1 MMKNMKIFTKL
12 IMAFSIVVVMA
23 LILGIIS
30 VVILTVVSN
39 AGTEIYQQHLV
50 GITYISSVMQA
61 FEETR
66 ISTLK
71 AALAGAMG
79 DKKMLDDAKSQVQ
92 ANIDLTNNYFAE
104 FAQMENSNEI
114 KNILPEILLYRD
126 IYLDK
131 LTEFINAC
139 DNLLAG
145 EMNGFNQT
153 MTEQTASTLAIKEKL
168 KDVMT
173 MKEELAKNA
182 DESGRRLTQISR
194 AIQIIILACLIIF
207 SVTITLVISLGIKK
221 DLGDLIEK
229 LMASASTISVSVNQL
244 SDASDNLAQG
254 SSEQAASI
262 EETSATMNETTS
274 IIKQNSERVQLVS
287 SLAAAHI
294 DSAVN
299 GITKAEKMVDFME
312 KLSKASD
319 EINKIVSTI
328 NSIASQTTILSLN
341 AAVEA
346 VRAGESGKSFTVVAE
361 EVRNLAQ
368 KSTAAAASTANIIKE
383 NIELAKQ
390 GVESSKEMAEA
401 WHEVKDG
408 AEKAAAFLMEIST
421 VSQEQTQGV
430 HQVNIAIAQMEQVTQ
445 QNAAL
450 AEENAATSSN
460 IKNEIVNLEEAV
472 EIAKK
477 LIKIDDSE
485 IMS

>member
-1 MMKNMKIFTKL
+1 MKNMKIFTKL

-50 GITYISSVMQA
+50 GITYVSSVIQA

-71 AALAGAMG
+71 VALAGSMG
-79 DKKMLDDAKSQVQ
+79 DKKMLNEAKSQMQ
-92 ANIDLTNNYFAE
+92 ANIDLTNKYFGD

-114 KNILPEILLYRD
+114 KNFLPEILLYRD

-131 LTEFINAC
+131 LTDFINAC

-145 EMNGFNQT
+145 DMNGFNQT
-153 MTEQTASTLAIKEKL
+153 LTEQTASTLAIKEKL

-173 MKEELAKNA
+173 IKEELAKKA
-182 DESGRRLTQISR
+182 DESGKRLAQISK
-194 AIQIIILACLIIF
+194 IVQIIILVCLIIF
-207 SVTITLVISLGIKK
+207 SVTITLVISFGIKK
-221 DLGDLIEK
+221 DLGELIEK
-229 LMASASTISVSVNQL
+229 LMVSASTIRDSVNQL

-274 IIKQNSERVQLVS
+274 IIKQNSERLQLVN
-287 SLAAAHI
+287 SLTTSHI
-294 DSAVN
+294 DSATD
-299 GITKAEKMVDFME
+299 GITKAEKMINFME
-312 KLSKASD
+312 KLSKSSD
-319 EINKIVSTI
+319 EISKIVSTI

-383 NIELAKQ
+383 NIELARQ
-390 GVESSKEMAEA
+390 GVESSKEMMAT

-408 AEKAAAFLMEIST
+408 AEKAAAFIMEIST
-421 VSQEQTQGV
+421 VSGEQTQGV
-430 HQVNIAIAQMEQVTQ
+430 HQVNTAILQMEQVTQ

-450 AEENAATSSN
+450 AEENAATASN
-460 IKNEIVNLEEAV
+460 MKNEIVNLEEAV

-477 LIKIDDSE
+477 LIKINNSE
-485 IMS
+485 V